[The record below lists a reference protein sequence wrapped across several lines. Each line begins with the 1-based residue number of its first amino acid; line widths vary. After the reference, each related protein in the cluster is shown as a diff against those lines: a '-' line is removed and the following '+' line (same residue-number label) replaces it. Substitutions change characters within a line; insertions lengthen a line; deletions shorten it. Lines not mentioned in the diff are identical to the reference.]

1 MNNKKADPAPSSP
14 AKKPRKRVAILISG
28 RGSNM
33 NALIAA
39 AMKPDYPAGIV
50 AVISDRADAAG
61 LERAG
66 EFDIPAMAFSRKDFA
81 DKAAHEAAISKA
93 LDEAEAD
100 FVCLAGFMRIL
111 SGDFVRRW
119 RGRMIN
125 IHPSLLP
132 SFKGLDTHHRALA
145 NGCRIHGASVHF
157 VTEDMDEGPII
168 AQAAVPV
175 MNDDTP
181 DTLGDRVLKAEHA
194 LYPAALAL
202 LAEGRVR
209 MSGEG
214 LSVASGDGTISCA
227 EQTLI
232 VTG

>member
-1 MNNKKADPAPSSP
+1 
-14 AKKPRKRVAILISG
+14 
-28 RGSNM
+28 M

-39 AMKPDYPAGIV
+39 AMKPDFPAGIV
-50 AVISDRADAAG
+50 AVISDRASAAG
-61 LERAG
+61 LERAA
-66 EFDIPAMAFSRKDFA
+66 EFDIPAMSFSRKDFA
-81 DKAAHEAAISKA
+81 DKAAHEAAILKA

-157 VTEDMDEGPII
+157 VTDDMDEGPII

-181 DTLGDRVLKAEHA
+181 ETLGDRVLKAEHQ
-194 LYPAALAL
+194 LYPIALAQL
-202 LAEGRVR
+202 VKGQVR

-214 LSVASGDGTISCA
+214 LSVASGEGSVNCTD
-227 EQTLI
+227 ETLI
-232 VTG
+232 VSS